1 MLNYSLELIT
11 QKPIYFNGIKII
23 QPTLDTIINDFGME
37 KYNECLL
44 PFVIDLDFFDI
55 SDELKE
61 QYNIN
66 NVFDIL
72 VLDSNISLLL
82 NSIEIFCG
90 TKPMSFDTKN
100 KRLYIGDTSTD
111 NFDVNSNYL
120 DSNNFNDFADIILK
134 INSKTKP
141 QKEIP
146 PKNMTAKQKD
156 IWNKLQAGR
165 KRHAEKSQID
175 LADLIN
181 TCEFGGDY
189 YIPMSNILNWTL
201 WNISRC
207 YQAILGKS
215 NYKDAFSVYCVT
227 GEKDLVKKHWS
238 DLISIDDKEQN
249 KIKI

>member
-1 MLNYSLELIT
+1 MDYSLELIT

-23 QPTLDTIINDFGME
+23 QPTLNTIIDDFGME
-37 KYNECLL
+37 KYNEYLL
-44 PFVIDLDFFDI
+44 PFIIDLDFFNI

-61 QYNIN
+61 QYNIT
-66 NVFDIL
+66 NVFDIFI
-72 VLDSNISLLL
+72 LDNNISLLL
-82 NSIEIFCG
+82 NSINVFCDAE
-90 TKPMSFDTKN
+90 TISLDTEN
-100 KRLYIGDTSTD
+100 KRLYIGDNSVD
-111 NFDVNSNYL
+111 SFDIDSNYL
-120 DSNNFNDFADIILK
+120 DSSNFNDFADIILK

-156 IWNKLQAGR
+156 IWDKLQAGR
-165 KRHAEKSQID
+165 KRHIEKSQIN
-175 LADLIN
+175 LTDLIN

-189 YIPMSNILNWTL
+189 YVPMSNILNWTL

-207 YQAILGKS
+207 YQTILGKS

-227 GEKDLVKKHWS
+227 GEKDLIKKHWS

-249 KIKI
+249 TIKI